1 MGSTDALGTPLSDHQ
16 IYTIPNSHSPVPQHH
31 QHLPSPLGGHPF
43 PKEGRQWESLGVDV
57 VEVGPERQLVIRA
70 SKLVQVYWGWVD
82 GDIFREHIGLRGER
96 SPTGTPG
103 SPGGPRSPGS
113 PVGP

>member
-1 MGSTDALGTPLSDHQ
+1 MGSTDALGTPFSHHQ

-57 VEVGPERQLVIRA
+57 VEVGLERQLVIRA
-70 SKLVQVYWGWVD
+70 SKLVQVYWGW
-82 GDIFREHIGLRGER
+82 GRWRHI
-96 SPTGTPG
+96 
-103 SPGGPRSPGS
+103 
-113 PVGP
+113 